1 MPKIIE
7 LLNSAKDE
15 RLIGELNREELK
27 EVKRLANLLGSDAEA
42 RLAELS
48 AAENSDPDYIDV
60 VIVGKRD
67 RIKKDIEVLNIS
79 CNEFDKL
86 PEAIYELTNLK
97 KLYLF
102 NNRFSEEEKNRIRQ
116 RLSPGV
122 HIYF

>member
-1 MPKIIE
+1 VPKIIE